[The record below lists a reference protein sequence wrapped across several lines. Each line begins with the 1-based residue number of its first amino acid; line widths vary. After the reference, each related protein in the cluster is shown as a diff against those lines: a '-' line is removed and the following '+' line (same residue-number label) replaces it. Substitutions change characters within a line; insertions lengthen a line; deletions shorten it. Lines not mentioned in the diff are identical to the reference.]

1 MRVASAKLE
10 AIIFASFIFLLVWLP
25 IPLGSNRPWAWSIME
40 LLIAMQSLGL
50 VYCFRHNIPW
60 HYLRPGVFLLVAL
73 ALFQLF
79 TVLQL
84 VSLPAGLLEWL
95 APNNAEL
102 RHRVLLDASANAAA
116 QPLSLDPEQTKISLL
131 KGVSYL
137 LLALN
142 TLLLVNRPKRIRT
155 VLVAIVVSG
164 TFQAFYGAMLLLSNT
179 EQSPVFGMDIGPVA
193 TGSYVYKNHF
203 ANYLLLSLM
212 MGLALIVADL
222 KVNTANSWRV
232 QLSGLLDAA
241 LSPKMLVRM
250 CMIIM
255 VIGLVMSRS
264 RMGNSAFFA
273 TTLIGGVLALLLYRQ
288 RPKTLTVLI
297 VSMLLIDVLIVSSMF
312 GLSKVRERLSSTV
325 LVDEGRIYIFDWAL
339 NMFKDFPVFGSG
351 AGSFY
356 SVFQAYLPQP
366 ISAFFDHTHNDYLQ
380 FAIESGLPITLLLGA
395 AVLWV
400 AYRCLTTLNK
410 RNDPLMKGTALGCFM
425 AITAMLIHISVDFN
439 LQAPANA
446 ATFVVILSLA
456 LIASHMPKQGYD
468 TKKLSST

>member
-1 MRVASAKLE
+1 MRVSTGRLE

-25 IPLGSNRPWAWSIME
+25 LPLGSNRPWAWSIME
-40 LLIAMQSLGL
+40 LIIALQSIGL
-50 VYCFRHNIPW
+50 VYCYRHKAPW
-60 HYLRPGVFLLVAL
+60 QNLRPGGWLLAALTVFQ
-73 ALFQLF
+73 FF
-79 TVLQL
+79 TLLQL
-84 VSLPAGLLEWL
+84 VPLPSNLLAWL
-95 APNNAEL
+95 APQNAEL
-102 RHRVLLDASANAAA
+102 RAMASLSGEAVTSFA
-116 QPLSLDPEQTKISLL
+116 PLSLDPEQSKISLL

-137 LLALN
+137 LLAVN
-142 TLLLVNRPKRIRT
+142 TLLLVNRPERIRA
-155 VLVAIVVSG
+155 VLIAIVVSG
-164 TFQAFYGAMLLLSNT
+164 TFQAFYGAMLLLSNV
-179 EQSPVFGMDIGPVA
+179 EQSPIFASDIGPVA
-193 TGSYVYKNHF
+193 TGSYIYKNHF

-222 KVNTANSWRV
+222 KITGAETWQAR
-232 QLSGLLDAA
+232 LSGLLEAA

-273 TTLIGGVLALLLYRQ
+273 TTIIGGVLALLLYKQ
-288 RPKTLTVLI
+288 RPKSLTVLI
-297 VSMLLIDVLIVSSMF
+297 VSILIIDMLIVSSLF

-339 NMFKDFPVFGSG
+339 TMLKDFPIWGSG

-380 FAIESGLPITLLLGA
+380 FAIESGIPLTLMLGA

-400 AYRCLTTLNK
+400 AYRCLATLRK

-446 ATFVVILSLA
+446 ATFVVVLSLA
-456 LIASHMPKQGYD
+456 LIASKMPKQGYQAA
-468 TKKLSST
+468 

>member
-1 MRVASAKLE
+1 MRVSTGRLE
-10 AIIFASFIFLLVWLP
+10 AIIFSSFIFLLVWLP

-40 LLIAMQSLGL
+40 LIIALQSIGL
-50 VYCFRHNIPW
+50 VYCFRAKIPW
-60 HYLRPGVFLLVAL
+60 QYLRPGWWLLAAL
-73 ALFQLF
+73 AIFQFF
-79 TVLQL
+79 TLLQL
-84 VSLPAGLLEWL
+84 VPLPAGLLAWL
-95 APNNAEL
+95 APQNAEL
-102 RHRVLLDASANAAA
+102 RAVASLSDEAVKGFA
-116 QPLSLDPEQTKISLL
+116 PLSLDPEQSKISLL

-137 LLALN
+137 LLAVN
-142 TLLLVNRPKRIRT
+142 TLLLVNRPERIRA
-155 VLVAIVVSG
+155 VLIAIVVSG
-164 TFQAFYGAMLLLSNT
+164 TFQAFYGAMLLLTNV
-179 EQSPVFGMDIGPVA
+179 EQSPVFGTDIGPVA
-193 TGSYVYKNHF
+193 TGSYIYKNHF

-222 KVNTANSWRV
+222 KLTGAETWQAR
-232 QLSGLLDAA
+232 LSGLLEAA

-273 TTLIGGVLALLLYRQ
+273 STVIGGILALLLYKQ
-288 RPKTLTVLI
+288 RPKSLTILMVSILI
-297 VSMLLIDVLIVSSMF
+297 IDMLIVSSLF

-339 NMFKDFPVFGSG
+339 NMLKDFPIWGSG

-380 FAIESGLPITLLLGA
+380 FAIESGLPVTLLLGA

-400 AYRCLTTLNK
+400 AYRCLRTLRK
-410 RNDPLMKGTALGCFM
+410 RSDPLMKGTALGCFM

-446 ATFVVILSLA
+446 ATFVVVLSLA
-456 LIASHMPKQGYD
+456 LIASKMPKQGYQVV
-468 TKKLSST
+468 

>member
-1 MRVASAKLE
+1 
-10 AIIFASFIFLLVWLP
+10 
-25 IPLGSNRPWAWSIME
+25 
-40 LLIAMQSLGL
+40 
-50 VYCFRHNIPW
+50 
-60 HYLRPGVFLLVAL
+60 
-73 ALFQLF
+73 
-79 TVLQL
+79 
-84 VSLPAGLLEWL
+84 
-95 APNNAEL
+95 
-102 RHRVLLDASANAAA
+102 
-116 QPLSLDPEQTKISLL
+116 L

-137 LLALN
+137 LLAVN
-142 TLLLVNRPKRIRT
+142 TLLLVNRPERIRA
-155 VLVAIVVSG
+155 VLIAIVVSG
-164 TFQAFYGAMLLLSNT
+164 TFQAFYGAMLLLSNV
-179 EQSPVFGMDIGPVA
+179 EQSPIFASDIGPVA
-193 TGSYVYKNHF
+193 TGSYIYKNHF

-222 KVNTANSWRV
+222 KITGAETWQAR
-232 QLSGLLDAA
+232 LSGLLEAA

-273 TTLIGGVLALLLYRQ
+273 TTIIGGVLALLLYKQ
-288 RPKTLTVLI
+288 RPKSLTVLI
-297 VSMLLIDVLIVSSMF
+297 VSILIIDMLIVSSLF

-339 NMFKDFPVFGSG
+339 TMLKDFPIWGSG

-380 FAIESGLPITLLLGA
+380 FAIESGIPLTLMLGA

-400 AYRCLTTLNK
+400 AYRCLATLRK

-446 ATFVVILSLA
+446 ATFVVVLSLA
-456 LIASHMPKQGYD
+456 LIASKMPKQGYQAA
-468 TKKLSST
+468 